1 MYCLSIIILTKRK
14 CWFCTLSSIQDIMA
28 IGILLQGQKL
38 GNNLEFEIVYNLILF
53 LRKKWEKL
61 FNVALDVS

>member
-1 MYCLSIIILTKRK
+1 
-14 CWFCTLSSIQDIMA
+14 MA

-53 LRKKWEKL
+53 LRKTWEKL
-61 FNVALDVS
+61 FNVVLDVS